1 MTPFN
6 EIHIC
11 LTLWHKINT
20 STNLVFILFI
30 DNLRGKY
37 MYNICF
43 YWEKLAKTW
52 SSVNQS

>member
-6 EIHIC
+6 EKHIF

-20 STNLVFILFI
+20 STNLAFILFI

-37 MYNICF
+37 ICTIF
-43 YWEKLAKTW
+43 VFIVGKLAKT
-52 SSVNQS
+52 

>member
-6 EIHIC
+6 EKHIF

-37 MYNICF
+37 IYVQYLF
-43 YWEKLAKTW
+43 LLWE
-52 SSVNQS
+52 N